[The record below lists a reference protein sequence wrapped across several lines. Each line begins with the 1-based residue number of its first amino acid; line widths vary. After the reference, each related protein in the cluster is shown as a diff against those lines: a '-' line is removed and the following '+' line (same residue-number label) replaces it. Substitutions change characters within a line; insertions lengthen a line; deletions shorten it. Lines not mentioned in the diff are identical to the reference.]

1 MEFSLRLGRAIRTP
15 LDVRQETQ
23 CPFPVAT
30 GILGFL
36 SIFKKSQASS
46 PFEALN
52 SVYLSRCHRDVRPHV
67 EMRWGTRAFSR
78 VCTRDSDIPSSCM
91 MQDQPAFKSLQ
102 GNPALFLVRASRR
115 PFQLRPQA
123 QGPSHMP
130 TAERSHLLRCLW
142 KVGIPLQANPGNQLS
157 SCIDLWYMEHF
168 LVAEVTSGSL

>member
-1 MEFSLRLGRAIRTP
+1 MP
-15 LDVRQETQ
+15 LDMRQETQ
-23 CPFPVAT
+23 GPFPVAT

-36 SIFKKSQASS
+36 SIFKRGQASS

-52 SVYLSRCHRDVRPHV
+52 SVCLSSCQRDVRPHV
-67 EMRWGTRAFSR
+67 DKRWGTRSFSR
-78 VCTRDSDIPSSCM
+78 VCTGHSHIPSFWV
-91 MQDQPAFKSLQ
+91 MQDEPAFKSLQ

-142 KVGIPLQANPGNQLS
+142 KVGIPLESNPGNQLS